1 MDLRKIFTFDA
12 THRTVRLK
20 GCTVL
25 KAESGEISF
34 DDITEIGTEKICPPG
49 SGTGLS
55 VASRSSPREPQAPWL
70 ATAR

>member
-34 DDITEIGTEKICPPG
+34 DDIT
-49 SGTGLS
+49 
-55 VASRSSPREPQAPWL
+55 
-70 ATAR
+70 